1 MPEQETVLYS
11 FFDWPLRAVP
21 SAKLIVV
28 GIANTLN
35 LPERLSP
42 KLSSRMGQKRIFF
55 GAYND
60 EEIVTI
66 IKERLGMVGNMHD
79 VRLVV
84 ILLI

>member
-84 ILLI
+84 T